1 MPSGMW
7 IFISPPELMP
17 MAPLLIEPDNWALD
31 FWGEGSKGGADDA
44 VTGKQT
50 RAASKNSRIYDMVT
64 S

>member
-7 IFISPPELMP
+7 IFISPLELMS
-17 MAPLLIEPDNWALD
+17 MVLLVIEPENWALD
-31 FWGEGSKGGADDA
+31 FCGEGSECGLDDA
-44 VTGKQT
+44 VTGKQM